1 MLKMMSR
8 LSTTQIVS
16 IGFFGVIIVGALLLE
31 LPFASV
37 SEKNTPFIDALFTA
51 TTSVCVTGLVTVTT
65 AAHWTIFGKIV
76 ILFLIQLGGLG
87 VITVMITGLLFLGR
101 KITLK
106 ERLLIQQS
114 YNLDTLQGLVKLI
127 LRIIKITLFI
137 EALGAIA
144 YCFVLVPKFGISG
157 VGMAIFNSVSAFC
170 NAGMDIIQDDS
181 LESFVFSPI
190 MNFMTMFLIILG
202 GIGFPV
208 IWEIIDTVRS
218 NKLKNISGKIIW
230 KRLSLH
236 SKIVITIT
244 IFLIFGGALLIFLLE
259 YTNQK
264 TIGPMN
270 IGNKIIASLFQ
281 SVTTRTAGFQ
291 TLPQQNFRDG
301 TSFIFLILMFIGGS
315 PAGTAGGIKT
325 TSIALLLY
333 TVVSVVKGR
342 KDTEAFKRKISVE
355 NIRTALAVILISF
368 SVLVTSTLLLLTFEN
383 GSFLDLL
390 FEVCSAIGTVG
401 LTRGITTKLSLIG
414 KIIIIITMYLGRI
427 GPITMA
433 LAFGNKRKVV
443 GNMREL
449 PEKNVII
456 G

>member
-236 SKIVITIT
+236 SKIVITTT

-270 IGNKIIASLFQ
+270 IGNKIMASLFQ